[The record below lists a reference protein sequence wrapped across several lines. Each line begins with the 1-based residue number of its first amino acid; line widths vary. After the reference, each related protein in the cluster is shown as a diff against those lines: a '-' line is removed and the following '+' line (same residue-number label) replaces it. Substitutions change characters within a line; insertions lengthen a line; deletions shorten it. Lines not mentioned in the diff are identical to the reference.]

1 VLIAR
6 VWVNGHAYSI
16 SGYTFPLHDDATRHF
31 AKTRT
36 AGPISTTNAPM
47 DQCNEHTEQLTF
59 RQSAFIVV
67 QSTYITVYRADL

>member
-6 VWVNGHAYSI
+6 VSLNGHAYSI
-16 SGYTFPLHDDATRHF
+16 SEYTFPVHDDATRHF
-31 AKTRT
+31 AETRT
-36 AGPISTTNAPM
+36 AGPISTTNAPV

-67 QSTYITVYRADL
+67 QSTYIMVHRADL